1 MLRVIEVIN
10 MRRINTL
17 TGGMFLLVA
26 LVIGLTNPGRAQQR
40 GTTAQTPA
48 AGARAQ
54 GRGRG
59 APPTP
64 ITIHA
69 ARILDGKGG
78 VIQDGVLT
86 VVGNKITAVGPR
98 TPQMTSFTYDLGD
111 STLMPG
117 MIDVHV
123 HLNWY
128 FGTNGKYGQGTNPAG
143 YVAKAVQEN
152 ATTTLMSGFTTVQSL
167 GWAQDKQLRDAIAAG
182 LIVGPRLLSSLDQI
196 NPGTS
201 TPDELRDRVRR
212 DKANGADVIKLFASG
227 SIRDGGKMNVTK
239 EQIEAVCSEAKAQ
252 GLRTLVHAHDP
263 ASIIASVN
271 AGCSQIEHG
280 LFADD
285 AAIATMKKA
294 NVYFDPN
301 IGLVLQNY
309 IENKDKFMGSGNFNA
324 EGFASMEKA
333 LPMMPAMF
341 KKALAAGLRMPMGTD
356 AVAGG
361 HGHNANESIARVAA
375 GQKPM
380 DAIIGTTSLAAESM
394 NLGQEIG
401 SLAPNYEAD
410 IVAVPGDPIKDITA
424 LRNVKFVMKGGQV
437 YKN

>member
-1 MLRVIEVIN
+1 MK
-10 MRRINTL
+10 RIAALGGWLLFL
-17 TGGMFLLVA
+17 TII
-26 LVIGLTNPGRAQQR
+26 LVIGLIAPSRAQQR
-40 GTTAQTPA
+40 ATAPQPPA
-48 AGARAQ
+48 AAGRGQ

-59 APPTP
+59 APPVP
-64 ITIHA
+64 VTIHA
-69 ARILDGKGG
+69 ARIVDGKGG
-78 VIQDGVLT
+78 VIQDGVIT
-86 VVGNKITAVGPR
+86 VQGTKITAVGAR

-128 FGTNGKYGQGTNPAG
+128 FGQNGKYGQGTNPGG
-143 YVAKAVQEN
+143 YVAKAIQEN
-152 ATTTLMSGFTTVQSL
+152 AATTLIAGFTTVQSL

-196 NPGTS
+196 NPGNS

-239 EQIEAVCSEAKAQ
+239 EQIEAVCGEAKAQ

-271 AGCSQIEHG
+271 GGCSQIEHG

-285 AAIATMKKA
+285 AAIAAMKKA

-324 EGFASMEKA
+324 EGFASMERTV
-333 LPMMPAMF
+333 PSMPAMF
-341 KKALAAGLRMPMGTD
+341 RKALAAGPHADGNGCRRRWTWPQCERNHRQGRSRTETD
-356 AVAGG
+356 GRD
-361 HGHNANESIARVAA
+361 HWN
-375 GQKPM
+375 
-380 DAIIGTTSLAAESM
+380 D
-394 NLGQEIG
+394 
-401 SLAPNYEAD
+401 
-410 IVAVPGDPIKDITA
+410 VPG
-424 LRNVKFVMKGGQV
+424 R
-437 YKN
+437 